1 MLDENLRIE
10 MAPLGVKVLTVVA
23 GSVATT
29 FGDNNK
35 SDSLPK
41 GSRYEP
47 VKKEFDRL
55 ATWDNGTERMSTEV
69 FAKRVVDDILGGVT
83 GRTYRG
89 TQASVARYSST
100 GLPMFVIVSG
110 PEVKMRL

>member
-35 SDSLPK
+35 AQSLPK
-41 GSRYEP
+41 DSRYKP
-47 VKKEFDRL
+47 VTKEFDTV
-55 ATWDNGTERMSTEV
+55 AKWDNGMERMDTEV
-69 FAKRVVDDILGGVT
+69 FVKRVADDILGGVT

-89 TQASVARYSST
+89 TRASVARYSSA
-100 GLPMFVIVSG
+100 GLPMSVIVSG
-110 PEVKMRL
+110 PEVKMGL

>member
-35 SDSLPK
+35 PEGLPK
-41 GSRYEP
+41 DSRYEP
-47 VKKEFDRL
+47 VKKEFD
-55 ATWDNGTERMSTEV
+55 AIGSWNNGTERMSTEV
-69 FAKRVVDDILGGVT
+69 FVKRVADDILGGAT

-89 TQASVARYSST
+89 SQATVARYAST
-100 GLPMFVIVSG
+100 SMPMFIMVSG
-110 PEVKMRL
+110 PEVNTSL